1 MATKFLDYAGLEHII
16 GKLKNRQFNGQGLS
30 KEDFTTELKGQL
42 TALQEKLGSFDPSG
56 VATDTNLAA
65 LQTKVD
71 GIVAIIN
78 SEGTAD
84 GDKIINKLNEV
95 FAFLADVSSDT
106 KLKAIVDGKADKAT
120 TLAGYGITDA
130 KIEDG
135 VVTLGAQTITPLT
148 EHQDLSAY
156 AKSADVANDLTGKV
170 DKVEGK
176 ALSSNDYTDAEKA
189 QVAKVANLETEVGK
203 KLDSADIVAVTNAE
217 IDAMISA

>member
-30 KEDFTTELKGQL
+30 KEDFTTELKTQL
-42 TALQEKLGSFDPSG
+42 TALQEKLGSFDPSS
-56 VATDTNLAA
+56 VATDSNLAA

-95 FAFLADVSSDT
+95 FAFLAEVSSDE
-106 KLKAIVDGKADKAT
+106 K
-120 TLAGYGITDA
+120 
-130 KIEDG
+130 
-135 VVTLGAQTITPLT
+135 
-148 EHQDLSAY
+148 LSAIL
-156 AKSADVANDLTGKV
+156 AGKV

-176 ALSSNDYTDAEKA
+176 GLSANDYTDADKAAVGTIADKVDKVEGKGLSANDYTDAEKA
-189 QVAKVANLETEVGK
+189 EVAKIATIESTLGD
-203 KLDSADIVAVTNAE
+203 KLNSADIVAVTTAE

>member
-95 FAFLADVSSDT
+95 FAFLAEVSSDE
-106 KLKAIVDGKADKAT
+106 K
-120 TLAGYGITDA
+120 
-130 KIEDG
+130 
-135 VVTLGAQTITPLT
+135 
-148 EHQDLSAY
+148 LSAIL
-156 AKSADVANDLTGKV
+156 AGKV

-176 ALSSNDYTDAEKA
+176 GLSANDYTSEEKA
-189 QVAKVANLETEVGK
+189 QVAKIATIESTLGD
-203 KLDSADIVAVTNAE
+203 KLNSADIVAVTTAE